1 MKGALKGAVGVAGAE
16 VVTQEE
22 KMKDESRKMKR
33 SVAWSVERLRPPVY
47 VSTFLPVC
55 MFSQCGF

>member
-22 KMKDESRKMKR
+22 KMKDESRKIKR
-33 SVAWSVERLRPPVY
+33 SVAWSVECVRSRVYLFTCLPVY
-47 VSTFLPVC
+47 
-55 MFSQCGF
+55 MFSQ